1 MITHIEKYGAEW
13 CGPCRVVDT
22 ALDQITDIDIIR
34 YDVDEYEDLAAEKKI
49 RNIPVLIFYDG
60 DNEVDRLV
68 GAVSLETIN
77 KVIEKWNQQ

>member
-13 CGPCRVVDT
+13 CGPCRVVDAT
-22 ALDQITDIDIIR
+22 LDQITDIDILR